1 MKNWKK
7 AWLASLP
14 VMVGYIF
21 VGIAFGLLLYSE
33 GYSWVWA
40 MASSIIVYAGS
51 MQFVLVFFLSSGAS
65 LLTVAIT
72 TLTVNSRHIFYGIS
86 FIERFKKMGIWKPYM
101 IYSLT
106 DETYSL
112 LCLAQSRGE
121 DNPSYYLLV
130 SAFNQFSWIIG
141 SILGALIGTFLPFN
155 STGIDFAMTAL
166 FVVIFIEQII
176 QSKSKLPGIIGVV
189 SGVLCLIILGPNRF
203 MLPALILAVTALMG
217 FKKRIEVAS

>member
-14 VMVGYIF
+14 VTVGYIF

-72 TLTVNSRHIFYGIS
+72 TLTVNSRHIFY
-86 FIERFKKMGIWKPYM
+86 
-101 IYSLT
+101 
-106 DETYSL
+106 
-112 LCLAQSRGE
+112 
-121 DNPSYYLLV
+121 
-130 SAFNQFSWIIG
+130 
-141 SILGALIGTFLPFN
+141 
-155 STGIDFAMTAL
+155 
-166 FVVIFIEQII
+166 
-176 QSKSKLPGIIGVV
+176 
-189 SGVLCLIILGPNRF
+189 
-203 MLPALILAVTALMG
+203 
-217 FKKRIEVAS
+217 